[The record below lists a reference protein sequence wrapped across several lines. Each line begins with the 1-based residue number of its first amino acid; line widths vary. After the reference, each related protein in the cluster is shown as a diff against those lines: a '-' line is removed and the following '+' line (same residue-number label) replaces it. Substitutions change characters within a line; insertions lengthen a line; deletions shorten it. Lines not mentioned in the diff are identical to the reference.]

1 MKTPLQLHEES
12 LNPNI
17 NNINVYNNWAN
28 TYDNYVDSLEYN
40 GPKNIVSNLN
50 NLIKNQK
57 KYFQILDFGCGT
69 GKIGEELKK
78 QIKTKYYLEGID
90 ISTNMLENAENK
102 NVYDKLT
109 CLDLTKKSYNNKY
122 DYILS
127 SGVFL
132 EGHVEISMV
141 NKLQKML
148 NNNGVLLFTI
158 RESFKDN
165 NSEDFYKYVENNKK
179 FMSYSITNIE
189 YLKDVKCNLVC
200 LKL

>member
-17 NNINVYNNWAN
+17 NNNNVYNNWAN

-179 FMSYSITNIE
+179 FMSYSIANIE
-189 YLKDVKCNLVC
+189 YLNDVKCNLVC

>member
-102 NVYDKLT
+102 NIYDKLT
-109 CLDLTKKSYNNKY
+109 CLDLTKESYNNKY

-179 FMSYSITNIE
+179 FMSYSIANIE
-189 YLKDVKCNLVC
+189 YLNDVKCNLVC